1 MIVVAVTIVIVIVP
15 IAIGVPTMPVL
26 VPPTMKVCK
35 AILARFVQFM
45 ASLVRLLAFAPMMI
59 DRFMK
64 TMIRPGD
71 AFLAIIV
78 IGAQARCA
86 GEEQESPQRGAGQ
99 HYFPDCENSRQK
111 FGLHPVL
118 SSILIW
124 GLEQG

>member
-64 TMIRPGD
+64 EF
-71 AFLAIIV
+71 ASLL
-78 IGAQARCA
+78 
-86 GEEQESPQRGAGQ
+86 
-99 HYFPDCENSRQK
+99 N
-111 FGLHPVL
+111 
-118 SSILIW
+118 
-124 GLEQG
+124 